1 MAYIKTFII
10 IKKWYQCRFTLRH
23 ATSSDPHLEHKSQQC
38 MFQSINSFQVENTHM
53 IFTSLKFSFLIWEM
67 EILIIEL
74 CLCVCARSVIQSCL
88 TLCDPIDY
96 IPPVSSARG
105 ISQAGILEWVAIS
118 SSRGSSGTRDKPAS
132 PVSPALADWFFPA
145 EQPRKSNRIVGI
157 HLFIVYKELSK
168 YLVPKESTQHVSTVS
183 ILIAKLVPRI
193 EMPWAALEM
202 ICTIFYLQLSTS

>member
-1 MAYIKTFII
+1 MQRVQNRSSAGEIRSHIPHGQKYQNTKEKQYYDKFNRDLKMAYIKTFII

-74 CLCVCARSVIQSCL
+74 CVCVCARSVIQSCL

-96 IPPVSSARG
+96 SPPGSSVHG
-105 ISQAGILEWVAIS
+105 IFQERILEWVAIS
-118 SSRGSSGTRDKPAS
+118 YSKGSSG
-132 PVSPALADWFFPA
+132 
-145 EQPRKSNRIVGI
+145 PRN
-157 HLFIVYKELSK
+157 
-168 YLVPKESTQHVSTVS
+168 
-183 ILIAKLVPRI
+183 
-193 EMPWAALEM
+193 
-202 ICTIFYLQLSTS
+202 